1 MTIDMKCLSLKQP
14 YAELLV
20 SGKKSIEL
28 RNWNTS
34 FRGKF
39 LVHASKNID
48 KDTSES
54 LGIDYSMLIRGA
66 IIGTAVL
73 YNIKQYRNKTELER
87 DRHKHLADTKEFGFC
102 KYGFMIKNAHRLS
115 RSIPYP
121 GMLKFFEVDYPVAE
135 PHTI

>member
-1 MTIDMKCLSLKQP
+1 MKCLSLKQP

-48 KDTSES
+48 KD
-54 LGIDYSMLIRGA
+54 LGIDYNKLARGA
-66 IIGTAVL
+66 IIGSAVL
-73 YNIKQYRNKTELER
+73 YDVKQYRNKTELEV
-87 DRHKHLADTKEFGFC
+87 DKNKHLADIKKFGFRR
-102 KYGFMIKNAHRLS
+102 YGFMIKNAHRFR

-121 GMLKFFEVDYPVAE
+121 GMLTFFEVDY
-135 PHTI
+135 

>member
-1 MTIDMKCLSLKQP
+1 MNCLSLKQP

-20 SGKKSIEL
+20 SGKKTIEL

-48 KDTSES
+48 KKRLDF
-54 LGIDYSMLIRGA
+54 LGIDYNRLTLGA
-66 IIGTAVL
+66 IIGSAVL
-73 YNIKQYRNKTELER
+73 YDVKQYRHKIELKL
-87 DRHKHLADTKEFGFC
+87 DKNKHLADIEEFGFC
-102 KYGFMIKNAHRLS
+102 KYGFMIKNTRRFR

-121 GMLKFFEVDYPVAE
+121 GMLKFFEVDY
-135 PHTI
+135 

>member
-1 MTIDMKCLSLKQP
+1 MKCLSLKQP

-48 KDTSES
+48 KD
-54 LGIDYSMLIRGA
+54 LGIDYNKLTRGA
-66 IIGTAVL
+66 IIGSAVL
-73 YNIKQYRNKTELER
+73 YDVKQYRNKTELEV
-87 DRHKHLADTKEFGFC
+87 DKNKHLADIKKFGFRR
-102 KYGFMIKNAHRLS
+102 YGFMIKNAHRFR

-121 GMLKFFEVDYPVAE
+121 GMLKFFEVDY
-135 PHTI
+135 

>member
-1 MTIDMKCLSLKQP
+1 MKCLSLKQP

-28 RNWNTS
+28 RNWNTY

-48 KDTSES
+48 KERLDFLS
-54 LGIDYSMLIRGA
+54 IDHNKLTLGA
-66 IIGTAVL
+66 IIGSAVL
-73 YNIKQYRNKTELER
+73 YDVKEYRNKLDLEL
-87 DRHKHLADTKEFGFC
+87 DKDKHLADIKKFGFRT
-102 KYGFMIKNAHRLS
+102 YGFMIKNAHRFR

-121 GMLKFFEVDYPVAE
+121 GMLKFFEVDY
-135 PHTI
+135 

>member
-1 MTIDMKCLSLKQP
+1 MKCLSLKQP

-48 KDTSES
+48 KD
-54 LGIDYSMLIRGA
+54 LGIDYNKLARGA
-66 IIGTAVL
+66 IIGSAVL
-73 YNIKQYRNKTELER
+73 YDVKQYRNKTELEV
-87 DRHKHLADTKEFGFC
+87 DKNKHLADIKKFGFRR
-102 KYGFMIKNAHRLS
+102 YGFMIKNAHRFR

-121 GMLKFFEVDYPVAE
+121 GMLKFFEVEYPAA
-135 PHTI
+135 TF

>member
-1 MTIDMKCLSLKQP
+1 MNCLSLKQP

-20 SGKKSIEL
+20 SGKKTIEL

-48 KDTSES
+48 KKRLDF
-54 LGIDYSMLIRGA
+54 LGIDYNRLTLGA
-66 IIGTAVL
+66 IIGSAVL
-73 YNIKQYRNKTELER
+73 YDVKQYRHKIELEL
-87 DRHKHLADTKEFGFC
+87 DKNKHLADIEEFGFC
-102 KYGFMIKNAHRLS
+102 KYGFMIKNTRRFR

-121 GMLKFFEVDYPVAE
+121 GMLKFFEVDY
-135 PHTI
+135 

>member
-1 MTIDMKCLSLKQP
+1 MNCLSLKQP

-48 KDTSES
+48 KD
-54 LGIDYSMLIRGA
+54 LGIDYSKVKCGA
-66 IIGTAVL
+66 IIGSAVL
-73 YNIKQYRNKTELER
+73 YDVKQYRNKTELEL
-87 DRHKHLADTKEFGFC
+87 DKNKHLADIKKFGF
-102 KYGFMIKNAHRLS
+102 S
-115 RSIPYP
+115 
-121 GMLKFFEVDYPVAE
+121 
-135 PHTI
+135 